1 MNYLTLFF
9 LLSTLLFAE
18 EFDVSK
24 VVEQVKSIKNLSKL
38 SPNLDY
44 RVYDPFATAK
54 PILKEKKHKVWYKT
68 TNKSIKI
75 ETILNDK
82 VFIEKKWYATG
93 DFIRGYKIKN
103 IAKGNILLYKNG
115 VYKKIYLKSS
125 KNIVKIEEK
134 IQ

>member
-1 MNYLTLFF
+1 
-9 LLSTLLFAE
+9 
-18 EFDVSK
+18 
-24 VVEQVKSIKNLSKL
+24 
-38 SPNLDY
+38 
-44 RVYDPFATAK
+44 
-54 PILKEKKHKVWYKT
+54 VWHKT